1 MCGLRRA
8 QEVIT
13 SLRPSPWTS
22 QSSYCASDCDALAV
36 ICVIQLD
43 THSYPTDG
51 FRVRMI
57 GVYGETQHYANLRVF
72 RVDRLA
78 AESDG
83 LDNVAFVRLWLGRMA
98 SHPEPE
104 SGYSRYCLSTSA
116 KALNP
121 DFPQEHWGWGQII

>member
-1 MCGLRRA
+1 
-8 QEVIT
+8 
-13 SLRPSPWTS
+13 
-22 QSSYCASDCDALAV
+22 
-36 ICVIQLD
+36 
-43 THSYPTDG
+43 
-51 FRVRMI
+51 MI
-57 GVYGETQHYANLRVF
+57 RVYGETQHYANLRVF
-72 RVDRLA
+72 RVDPLA